1 MEKFD
6 FEREGNLSNT
16 ISVFNQLVF
25 NDENERKVSLQ
36 LYDID
41 NIIPH
46 AKVGLA
52 NLYDLKPKQREEI
65 YNWLEYHF
73 KETKRIIEQNEL
85 AYLDKRRELLLIFWG
100 IINEVFKKPIRETPI
115 TKLKINAPA
124 NVVYNLIKQLKPIPI
139 QDELP
144 LLPQTNKQIAE
155 FLINCVEGFENQ
167 SINTVTTEIG
177 REQNIMKTS
186 ISVKRKN

>member
-6 FEREGNLSNT
+6 FENEGNLSNT
-16 ISVFNQLVF
+16 ISVFNQLLF
-25 NDENERKVSLQ
+25 TDANKQKVSLQ
-36 LYDID
+36 LHDID

-46 AKVGLA
+46 AKAGLA
-52 NLYDLKPKQREEI
+52 NLYDLKPKYREEI

-73 KETKRIIEQNEL
+73 KETKRIMEQNEL
-85 AYLDKRRELLLIFWG
+85 SYLEKRRDLLFIFWN
-100 IINEVFKKPIRETPI
+100 IINEIFKNPIQETSI
-115 TKLKINAPA
+115 TKLKVNAPA
-124 NVVYNLIKQLKPIPI
+124 NVVYNLIKQLKPICI

-144 LLPQTNKQIAE
+144 FLPQTNKQIAE
-155 FLINCVEGFENQ
+155 FLISCVEGFENL

-186 ISVKRKN
+186 ISVKKRN